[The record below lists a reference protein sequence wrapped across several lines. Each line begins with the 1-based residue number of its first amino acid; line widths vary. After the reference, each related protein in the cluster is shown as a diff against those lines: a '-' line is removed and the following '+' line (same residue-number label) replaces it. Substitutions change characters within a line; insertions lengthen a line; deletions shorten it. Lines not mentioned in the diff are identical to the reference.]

1 MQYRIEIKPG
11 KEEAFLQLLQS
22 WQSLGV
28 VTRFE
33 RFDDDDDDDSSPANN
48 QDFATPSRQSSV
60 EQAKHYR
67 DLVD

>member
-1 MQYRIEIKPG
+1 MYYRIEIKPG

-33 RFDDDDDDDSSPANN
+33 RFDDDDYDDSSPIND
-48 QDFATPSRQSSV
+48 QDFAVTSRQSSA

>member
-22 WQSLGV
+22 WQALGV

-33 RFDDDDDDDSSPANN
+33 RFDDDDDDASQANK
-48 QDFATPSRQSSV
+48 QDFALPSRQSSA